1 VPACRLKAALLL
13 LAMALSAM
21 AADKQ
26 APQAD
31 QQHQHKKQDVR
42 GLEGAVTDTDG
53 TQTVHKKIAGNG
65 TLPAAPKKRVIT
77 GVVAPGNSPG
87 CVTDQGNVVF
97 EGGASLQIELG
108 GTTPC
113 TGYDQY
119 TVNLSL
125 TLNSPTLIV
134 TLYNGYVPKAG
145 DSFDILNWGTL
156 SGTFGTVTLPT
167 LAAPLV
173 WDVSQLYTTGQLNV
187 INPAAAA
194 SGDVPL
200 PAWALLLL
208 GGSLLGIMR
217 RKT

>member
-1 VPACRLKAALLL
+1 VSACRLKAALLL
-13 LAMALSAM
+13 LAMALPAM

-26 APQAD
+26 TPQAD

-42 GLEGAVTDTDG
+42 GLEGAATDTDG
-53 TQTVHKKIAGNG
+53 TQMVHKKIAGNG

-125 TLNSPTLIV
+125 TLHSPTLNV
-134 TLYNGYVPKAG
+134 TLFNGYLPKAG

-156 SGTFGTVTLPT
+156 TGTFGTLTLPA
-167 LAAPLV
+167 LSAPLV

-217 RKT
+217 RKI

>member
-1 VPACRLKAALLL
+1 
-13 LAMALSAM
+13 MALPVL
-21 AADKQ
+21 AADKA

-31 QQHQHKKQDVR
+31 PQQRPHKKQDVR
-42 GLEGAVTDTDG
+42 GLEGAVTDVDG
-53 TQTVHKKIAGNG
+53 TQTVRSKIAGNG
-65 TLPAAPKKRVIT
+65 VLAPAPKKRVIT

-113 TGYDQY
+113 SGYDQY

-125 TLNSPTLIV
+125 TLHSPTLNV
-134 TLYNGYVPKAG
+134 TLFNGYLPNAG
-145 DSFDILNWGTL
+145 DRFDILNWGTL
-156 SGTFGTVTLPT
+156 SGTFGTVTLPA

-173 WDVSQLYTTGQLNV
+173 WDVSQLYTTGQLGV
-187 INPAAAA
+187 VDPVAAAA

-200 PAWALLLL
+200 PGWALFAL
-208 GGSLLGIMR
+208 GGALLGIVR